1 MVEPTCNELME
12 KAIEKAKK
20 IAEKRTGNE
29 LADRRWI
36 ESVPDP
42 SYGSKDY
49 IVKLFV
55 LEGSPPRAFI
65 LSEFSSGI
73 IKVFGGAF
81 KPIHTLRAY
90 DYFYDDLGE
99 HKSHQT
105 AEGWNT
111 QVLLES
117 EDP

>member
-20 IAEKRTGNE
+20 IAEKRTNNE
-29 LADRRWI
+29 LANRRWI
-36 ESVPDP
+36 EATPNP
-42 SYGSKDY
+42 SYGCKDY
-49 IVKLFV
+49 TTKLFV
-55 LEGSPPRAFI
+55 LEGSPPKAFI

-73 IKVFGGAF
+73 IKVFGGGF

-99 HKSHQT
+99 HRSHQT
-105 AEGWNT
+105 ASGWAT
-111 QVLLES
+111 KLLFES
-117 EDP
+117 VA